1 MASNEEETPSRDLK
15 IKIVTNDAMEFVVD
29 QRVANAFK
37 VIHDML
43 ETLRGGYEDGDVQD
57 FDTPVRLQNVRGDI
71 MKEMLDW
78 VDHHKDDPDTSDEE
92 EQYRDRRTDDIPQ
105 WDKNFVGRWEKP
117 VLYEV
122 LQACNYLDLRPLLE
136 ICCKTIANMIK
147 GKSVEQVREILQIQ
161 SDYTPE
167 EEEQL
172 KKENAWA
179 EDLTN

>member
-1 MASNEEETPSRDLK
+1 MSTVTITTSDDREFKVD
-15 IKIVTNDAMEFVVD
+15 IK
-29 QRVANAFK
+29 VANTFK

-43 ETLRGGYEDGDVQD
+43 DTLRGDGDNDDVPDADQ
-57 FDTPVRLQNVRGDI
+57 PVKINNVRGDI
-71 MKEMLDW
+71 MKELIDW
-78 VDHHKDDPDTSDEE
+78 VEHHKDDPDTSDEE

-105 WDKNFVGRWEKP
+105 WDKDFVARWDKST
-117 VLYEV
+117 LYEV
-122 LQACNYLDLRPLLE
+122 LQACNFLDLRPLLE
-136 ICCKTIANMIK
+136 ICCKTVANLIK
-147 GKSVEQVREILQIQ
+147 GKSVEQVRDILGLV

>member
-1 MASNEEETPSRDLK
+1 MSTV
-15 IKIVTNDAMEFVVD
+15 KIVTSDNREFEVD
-29 QRVANAFK
+29 QKVANSFK

-43 ETLRGGYEDGDVQD
+43 ETLRSGEDGDIKD
-57 FDTPVRLQNVRGDI
+57 ADTPIKITNVRGDI
-71 MKEMLDW
+71 MKELIAW
-78 VDHHKDDPDTSDEE
+78 VDHHKDDPETSDEE

-105 WDKNFVGRWEKP
+105 WDKDFVGKWDKST
-117 VLYEV
+117 LYEV

-147 GKSVEQVREILQIQ
+147 GKSVEQVRDILGLV

>member
-1 MASNEEETPSRDLK
+1 MATV
-15 IKIVTNDAMEFVVD
+15 KIVTNDDKEFVVESK
-29 QRVANAFK
+29 VANSFR

-43 ETLRGGYEDGDVQD
+43 ETLRAGDDGDEAAIKDADV
-57 FDTPVRLQNVRGDI
+57 PVKLNNVRGEI
-71 MKEMLDW
+71 MKELIAW

-105 WDKNFVGRWEKP
+105 WDKDFVAKWDKST
-117 VLYEV
+117 LYEV

-147 GKSVEQVREILQIQ
+147 GKSVEQVRDILGLV
-161 SDYTPE
+161 SDYTAE

>member
-1 MASNEEETPSRDLK
+1 MSEVIIVSSDKKEFRVDLK
-15 IKIVTNDAMEFVVD
+15 
-29 QRVANAFK
+29 VANSFR

-43 ETLRGGYEDGDVQD
+43 ENLRAGDEGEIRDAEDNSVAIN
-57 FDTPVRLQNVRGDI
+57 NVRGDI
-71 MKEMLDW
+71 MKELIAW
-78 VDHHKDDPDTSDEE
+78 VEHHKDDPDTSDEE

-105 WDKNFVGRWEKP
+105 WDKDFVNKWDKST
-117 VLYEV
+117 LYEV
-122 LQACNYLDLRPLLE
+122 LQACNFLDLRPLLE

-147 GKSVEQVREILQIQ
+147 GKSVEQVRDILGLV